1 MTTRDRGWT
10 PIAAQL
16 GGAEVNGLPGACVDV
31 TEKVDGKNAELAAVL
46 IRPLSVEF
54 AV

>member
-10 PIAAQL
+10 PVAAHL
-16 GGAEVNGLPGACVDV
+16 AGAEINGLAGACVDI
-31 TEKVDGKNAELAAVL
+31 TDIADGKNAELAAVL
-46 IRPLSVEF
+46 IQPLSNEF

>member
-10 PIAAQL
+10 PIDAQL
-16 GGAEVNGLPGACVDV
+16 GGAEANGLAGACVDV
-31 TEKVDGKNAELAAVL
+31 TEKADGKNAELAAVL
-46 IRPLSVEF
+46 IRPLPDEF